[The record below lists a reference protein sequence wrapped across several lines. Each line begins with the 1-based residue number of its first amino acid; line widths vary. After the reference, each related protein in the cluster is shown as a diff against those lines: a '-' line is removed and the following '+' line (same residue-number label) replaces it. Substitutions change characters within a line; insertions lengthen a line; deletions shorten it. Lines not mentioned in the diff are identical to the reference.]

1 MTGHVNDTVRYY
13 NIMDVLLF
21 PTYREGF
28 GNVSIEAQAVEV
40 PVIVNNVTGAKDTL
54 VDNFTGF

>member
-1 MTGHVNDTVRYY
+1 MTGHVNDTVNYY
-13 NIMDVLLF
+13 NHMDVLVF

-40 PVIVNNVTGAKDTL
+40 PVIVNNVTEQKIRLLITL
-54 VDNFTGF
+54 LDI